1 MVIYQNYTNERL
13 KNSQNKAS
21 EKINL
26 NIKELIK
33 IFGKMDSTWYLI
45 VFVVSFW
52 FFIKGLF

>member
-1 MVIYQNYTNERL
+1 MVIYQSYTNERL

-33 IFGKMDSTWYLI
+33 IFEKMDSTCYLI

>member
-1 MVIYQNYTNERL
+1 MVIYQSYTNERL